1 MNKEQLKKGISIL
14 YDMELNNYLMTR
26 TISQLYYEIEDLG
39 IKQNFEE
46 PTPNNRSY
54 SGSDELSGGAGIG
67 WLLGA
72 ILGGAGG
79 VHREAFYLALVGYSA
94 A

>member
-1 MNKEQLKKGISIL
+1 MNKEQLRKGISIL

-54 SGSDELSGGAGIG
+54 S
-67 WLLGA
+67 
-72 ILGGAGG
+72 
-79 VHREAFYLALVGYSA
+79 VVMN
-94 A
+94 